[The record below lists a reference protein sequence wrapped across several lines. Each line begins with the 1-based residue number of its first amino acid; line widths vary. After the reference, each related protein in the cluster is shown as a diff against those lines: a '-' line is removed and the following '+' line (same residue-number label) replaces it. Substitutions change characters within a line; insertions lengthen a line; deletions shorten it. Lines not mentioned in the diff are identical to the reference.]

1 MNPKRFDDIIDIM
14 LNKNK
19 ADEKLEKLG
28 LSKEEIENFMETLL
42 NEKDNKV
49 YNRILADDEK
59 RVISPE
65 AFSFLAHLLNLGSI
79 DEIFFEKV
87 ISLSMQLNMFLKKR
101 IEKKMMD
108 DIVNFIVFSGQGD
121 VTVRDLL
128 DVFFVQESEIDFN
141 EDIN

>member
-1 MNPKRFDDIIDIM
+1 MDPKRFDDIVDIM
-14 LNKNK
+14 LNKNN
-19 ADEKLEKLG
+19 ADEKLKKMG
-28 LSKEEIENFMETLL
+28 LSKKEIEDFLEALV

-65 AFSFLAHLLNLGSI
+65 AFGYLGHLLNIGSI

-87 ISLSMQLNMFLKKR
+87 ISLSMQLNMFMKKR
-101 IEKKMMD
+101 IDKKMMD
-108 DIVNFIVFSGQGD
+108 DIVNFIVFSGQGEI
-121 VTVRDLL
+121 TVRDLL